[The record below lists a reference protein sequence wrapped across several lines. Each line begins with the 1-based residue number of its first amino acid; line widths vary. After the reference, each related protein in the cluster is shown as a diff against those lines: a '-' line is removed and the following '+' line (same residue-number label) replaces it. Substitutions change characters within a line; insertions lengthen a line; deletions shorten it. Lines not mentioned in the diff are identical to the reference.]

1 MKNFIITLRNNQLSE
16 TIADECIEQ
25 ARKFNLFFEKFD
37 AVNGFHADDSKKR
50 LNVAPSRKMRP
61 GALGCALSHITL
73 WKSCLEDNEA
83 YFILEHDGFVIEN
96 IPLDILE
103 KFNDILKLDICN
115 PYSECYEQELD
126 NSQTRSLEILNIP
139 EDSNMISNAG
149 QYSRGTYGYIIK
161 PHAAKKLLDWID
173 IHGFLRSDHQL
184 GNGICEIAITNKSLI
199 RLHPYYLG
207 KVKSLSLTTFLTN
220 E

>member
-1 MKNFIITLRNNQLSE
+1 MKNFIITLKNNQLSE
-16 TIADECIEQ
+16 SIANECIEQ
-25 ARKFNLFFEKFD
+25 AKKFNLFFEKFD
-37 AVNGFHADDSKKR
+37 AVNGFDADTFKKILKVEQSK
-50 LNVAPSRKMRP
+50 KMRP

-73 WKSCLEDNEA
+73 WKNCLEDNEA
-83 YFILEHDGFVIEN
+83 YFILEHDGFIIEE

-115 PYSECYEQELD
+115 PYSEYYEQGLA
-126 NSQTRSLEILNIP
+126 NCQHRPLEILNIP

-161 PHAAKKLLDWID
+161 PHAAKKLLAWID
-173 IHGFLRSDHQL
+173 TYGFLRSDHQL
-184 GNGICEIAITNKSLI
+184 GNDICEISITNKSLI
-199 RLHPYYLG
+199 RLHPHYLG

>member
-50 LNVAPSRKMRP
+50 LNVTPSRKMRP

-73 WKSCLEDNEA
+73 WKSCLEDDEA

-126 NSQTRSLEILNIP
+126 NSQRRSLEILNIP

-184 GNGICEIAITNKSLI
+184 GNDICEISITNKSLI
-199 RLHPYYLG
+199 RLHPHYLG